1 MRSSTTRARRR
12 WRGSGSAT
20 RLWPR
25 STRRSSTSAPS
36 ATAKEG
42 PYAGKPAYDDL
53 IQGAAGVASL
63 FAQQSGGAPRYAPVT
78 LADRAVGL
86 QAAIALLA
94 AVLHAQRTGKG
105 QAVEVPMFEA
115 LSQFVMGDHL
125 GGHSFEPPLG
135 PTGYA
140 RLLAPHRKPYATAD
154 GYLSVLIYNDKHW
167 QAFFDV
173 IGRPELRGS
182 PMFGTHTARA
192 ANIGAV
198 YAFVAEV
205 MATRGSD
212 EWMAACWKRPTFRS
226 RACTAPTACSTTRTC
241 ALSASF
247 PSSTTRAKAASAPSR
262 RSVATAP
269 RPPPFAAP
277 RRASASRAWSC
288 CAKPATRRSH
298 RPHARARR
306 HAATGAP
313 CHERQ
318 RMNFSLNEDQR
329 SLVAAIERL
338 CEDFPADY
346 WRDHDDRAVFPHEF
360 HRAVAQS
367 GWLGIAMPEAQGGAG
382 LGITE
387 AALMMRAISA
397 SGAGM
402 SGASSV
408 HMNIFGL
415 NPVVVFG
422 TEAQRQRFLPPLI
435 AGTEKAC
442 FAVTEPDAG
451 LDTTRLKTQAVR
463 QPNGSYL
470 LHGRKIWISTA
481 QVADRM
487 LILTRTTPLD
497 QVKKP
502 TQGLTLFYTPLDRSK
517 VEVREIH
524 KLGRAAVDS
533 NMLFIDGLEVPEED
547 RIGEEGRGFEYIL
560 HGLNPERILIAA
572 EAIGI
577 GRAALRI
584 ASQYAQERVVFG
596 RPIGQNQGV
605 AHPLARAWA
614 NLEAA
619 DLMMLK
625 AATLYDAGEP
635 CGIEANAA
643 KYLAAEAAHDA
654 CQNAVLTLGG
664 MGYAKEYHVERL
676 LRESYI
682 PRIAPVSPQM
692 ILNFI
697 AEKALGLPKSY

>member
-1 MRSSTTRARRR
+1 
-12 WRGSGSAT
+12 
-20 RLWPR
+20 
-25 STRRSSTSAPS
+25 
-36 ATAKEG
+36 
-42 PYAGKPAYDDL
+42 
-53 IQGAAGVASL
+53 
-63 FAQQSGGAPRYAPVT
+63 
-78 LADRAVGL
+78 
-86 QAAIALLA
+86 
-94 AVLHAQRTGKG
+94 
-105 QAVEVPMFEA
+105 
-115 LSQFVMGDHL
+115 
-125 GGHSFEPPLG
+125 
-135 PTGYA
+135 
-140 RLLAPHRKPYATAD
+140 
-154 GYLSVLIYNDKHW
+154 
-167 QAFFDV
+167 
-173 IGRPELRGS
+173 
-182 PMFGTHTARA
+182 
-192 ANIGAV
+192 
-198 YAFVAEV
+198 
-205 MATRGSD
+205 
-212 EWMAACWKRPTFRS
+212 
-226 RACTAPTACSTTRTC
+226 
-241 ALSASF
+241 
-247 PSSTTRAKAASAPSR
+247 
-262 RSVATAP
+262 
-269 RPPPFAAP
+269 
-277 RRASASRAWSC
+277 
-288 CAKPATRRSH
+288 
-298 RPHARARR
+298 
-306 HAATGAP
+306 
-313 CHERQ
+313 
-318 RMNFSLNEDQR
+318 MNFSLDEDQR

-360 HRAVAQS
+360 HRAVADS

-402 SGASSV
+402 SGASAV

-422 TEAQRQRFLPPLI
+422 SEAQRQRFLPPLI

-502 TQGLTLFYTPLDRSK
+502 TQGLTLFYTPLDRGK

-635 CGIEANAA
+635 CGTEANAA